1 MSVGRSLWYF
11 CKQKAIYK
19 LSVEVM
25 SEAVVA
31 LLKQFKKLSARER
44 SEFLAA
50 SLNPNGDYG
59 DWSND
64 DAVLLAAQS
73 FARLDAEE
81 EANGK
86 SEAGS

>member
-1 MSVGRSLWYF
+1 
-11 CKQKAIYK
+11 
-19 LSVEVM
+19 M
-25 SEAVVA
+25 SEVVVT
-31 LLKQFKKLSARER
+31 LLRQFKKLSAREK
-44 SEFLAA
+44 SEFLSA

-81 EANGK
+81 EMDGK
-86 SEAGS
+86 SEASS

>member
-1 MSVGRSLWYF
+1 
-11 CKQKAIYK
+11 
-19 LSVEVM
+19 M
-25 SEAVVA
+25 SEAVVT
-31 LLKQFKKLSARER
+31 LLRQFKKLSAREK
-44 SEFLAA
+44 SEFLSA

-81 EANGK
+81 EVYGE
-86 SEAGS
+86 SEASA